1 MSEAVAVAHA
11 HGVHAAPTSF
21 WRKYVFSLDHKVI
34 GIQYMA
40 YSLVMLV
47 VGGLLAMLVR
57 WQLAFPG
64 RPLAFMGKIAPAGM
78 PGGVMLPEFYNSL
91 FTMHA
96 TIMIFFAIMPL
107 LIGAFGNYVV
117 PLQIGARDMAFPR
130 LNMMSFWTAVPGG
143 ALIIASFFAEGGAAQ
158 SGWTSYAPLS
168 AIQPKGQTFWLLSL
182 LFMGLSS
189 LLTSVNFI
197 TTIIN
202 LRAPGMHFFRLPLT
216 VWALFIDAILLLL
229 ALPVLSAA
237 MIMLLFDRILHTTF
251 FLPAGLVVSG
261 TAWTN
266 AGGGQPLLWQ
276 HLFWFFGHPE
286 VYIMILPAMGIVS
299 DVMAVFARKPIFGYR
314 SMAYAMCGIAGLGWI
329 VWGHHMFQ
337 SGMNPYLGT
346 TFMIS
351 TMVIA
356 VPSAIKTFNWL
367 GTLWRGQIIFSTPM
381 LNALAFVA
389 MFAIGGL
396 SGIFMA
402 STPVDIFIH
411 DTYFIVGHIHYVLF
425 GGSLFGAFAGLYFW
439 FPKMFGRRMNETWGK
454 VHFWLT
460 FIFFNGV
467 MFPMHILGMRGM
479 QRRIYDYTQYT
490 HLQGLQPLN
499 IFMSF
504 SAFALGVSQIILIVN
519 FFWSL
524 RLGERVG
531 DNPWN
536 ANTLEWQTTSPPPH
550 ENFAAI
556 PVVYHGPYEY
566 SVPGMAEDYLPQTQ
580 PASAPLGS
588 H

>member
-1 MSEAVAVAHA
+1 
-11 HGVHAAPTSF
+11 
-21 WRKYVFSLDHKVI
+21 
-34 GIQYMA
+34 
-40 YSLVMLV
+40 
-47 VGGLLAMLVR
+47 MLVR
-57 WQLAFPG
+57 WQMAFPG
-64 RPLAFMGKIAPAGM
+64 RPLAFMGKIAPSGM
-78 PGGVMLPEFYNSL
+78 PSGIMLPEFYNSL

-143 ALIIASFFAEGGAAQ
+143 FLIIYSFFVEGGAAQ

-168 AIQPKGQTFWLLSL
+168 AIQPRGQTIWLLSL

-197 TTIIN
+197 TTVVN
-202 LRAPGMHFFRLPLT
+202 LRAPGMHFFRMPLT
-216 VWALFIDAILLLL
+216 VWALFIDAVLLLL

-237 MIMLLFDRILHTTF
+237 MIMLLFDRVLGTTF
-251 FLPAGLVVSG
+251 FLPAGMVVSG

-299 DVMAVFARKPIFGYR
+299 DVIAVFARKPIFGYR
-314 SMAYAMCGIAGLGWI
+314 SMAYAMCAIAGLGWI

-367 GTLWRGQIIFSTPM
+367 GTLWRGQIHFTTPM
-381 LNALAFVA
+381 LNAIAFVA

-439 FPKMFGRRMNETWGK
+439 FPKMFGRMMNETWGK

-490 HLQGLQPLN
+490 HLKGLQPMN

-504 SAFALGVSQIILIVN
+504 SAFALGVSQLILIVN

-524 RLGERVG
+524 RKGERVG
-531 DNPWN
+531 DNPWKS
-536 ANTLEWQTTSPPPH
+536 NTLEWQTSSPPPH
-550 ENFAAI
+550 ENFAQI
-556 PVVYHGPYEY
+556 PIVYHGPYEY
-566 SVPGMAEDYLPQTQ
+566 SVPGMAQDYLPQTQ
-580 PASAPLGS
+580 PAPAPLPS